1 MCDTTRRKVTGRVVT
16 ARLASPKLST
26 RFHHR
31 FISKMAIEAGTP
43 RRSKR
48 FQPTFDAGLSSA
60 SSSATSWLG
69 DPILI
74 RQTRPDDVHEED
86 EFDAEEGGQTAFYKG
101 FSRSELVDKKRKKVF
116 EEFEYEVG
124 DTVLVKTQT
133 KQPSIGVIV
142 AVWEVTTSQD
152 DDSEEAF
159 KKVKVHWFLRPEE
172 LASVRARR
180 AHEKVCCKSSSF
192 LLPYSIT
199 FRMKYISLSTAQPS

>member
-1 MCDTTRRKVTGRVVT
+1 
-16 ARLASPKLST
+16 
-26 RFHHR
+26 
-31 FISKMAIEAGTP
+31 MAIEAGTP

-180 AHEKVCCKSSSF
+180 AHEKVCCIKFIPSSVLNHF
-192 LLPYSIT
+192 
-199 FRMKYISLSTAQPS
+199 